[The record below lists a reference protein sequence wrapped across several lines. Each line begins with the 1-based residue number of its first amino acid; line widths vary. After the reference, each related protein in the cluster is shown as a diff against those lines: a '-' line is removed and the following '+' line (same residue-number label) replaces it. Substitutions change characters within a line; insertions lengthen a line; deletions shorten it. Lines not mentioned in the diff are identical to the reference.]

1 MPLLDMQSP
10 HLLGQS
16 LSGLPLLPT
25 LLGNFNCFGTSHVLP
40 QPPKR
45 GTSTMATL
53 SLNSLNK
60 AHRFTRQLTAAQP
73 WGGAG
78 CLNTYPIRSTRSQ
91 STLGVGTSGE
101 PSYKTTAAPVARTD
115 TIQFHII
122 QPTWNRQEHSEN

>member
-1 MPLLDMQSP
+1 MQSP

-16 LSGLPLLPT
+16 LSGLPPLPT
-25 LLGNFNCFGTSHVLP
+25 LLGNFNCFGMSHVLP
-40 QPPKR
+40 QPLKR

-53 SLNSLNK
+53 SQESTQIHK
-60 AHRFTRQLTAAQP
+60 AADSGAALE
-73 WGGAG
+73 WGG
-78 CLNTYPIRSTRSQ
+78 CLDTYPIRSTRSQ

-122 QPTWNRQEHSEN
+122 QPTWNRQGHSEN